1 MHTKGHWNLH
11 RYGKEKHIISIADS
25 KPGFLAFFFQT
36 LLQLVMLLKGH
47 YLSLCIC
54 LPKLSQV
61 SLCQHPC
68 TDMLSLFHTHTH
80 THAETHARIHA
91 STHTHACTQ
100 THTHTHSNT
109 HMRAHTHTKSTNLI
123 HRVFFYSK
131 QYKNWKKLLRAG
143 SFHDSCQASYHR
155 GRNIRDRTGRH
166 REGK

>member
-1 MHTKGHWNLH
+1 MVRKNTLFPLQTP
-11 RYGKEKHIISIADS
+11 S
-25 KPGFLAFFFQT
+25 LAFWHSSSKLCYSWSCYWKGITYLCASAYQNYLRSHSVSTLAQT
-36 LLQLVMLLKGH
+36 
-47 YLSLCIC
+47 CC
-54 LPKLSQV
+54 LFS
-61 SLCQHPC
+61 
-68 TDMLSLFHTHTH
+68 THTHTH
-80 THAETHARIHA
+80 THADTHARIHA